1 MDRSAFPE
9 SAGRWNQCHKVSCCS
24 ARSLSRAEL
33 YLQGWWRST
42 APECRRLGRVR
53 HDSDGRDHRDQC
65 RRHKREIVTV
75 EAGNPRE
82 VTFLDHKWGSCQ
94 TNCSRVSFNRVA
106 PDSRRLCAP
115 QGQGNPFWSASYLWP
130 VYGDS
135 CAAGA
140 IRGSCNLESSE
151 LTSRLGAVAA
161 SKRSGSSGLGL
172 RLLPCPLSIVQ
183 IVATT
188 ARQPAKAAIL
198 ARQSLVPGLL

>member
-1 MDRSAFPE
+1 MDRSVFPE

-140 IRGSCNLESSE
+140 ICGSRKPESSE
-151 LTSRLGAVAA
+151 LTLPPGERLPPANDPAVRVSACA
-161 SKRSGSSGLGL
+161 
-172 RLLPCPLSIVQ
+172 CYHALSQ
-183 IVATT
+183 LC
-188 ARQPAKAAIL
+188 K
-198 ARQSLVPGLL
+198 